1 MASDNADWDSD
12 DAHQQPTVE
21 PIDEDNL
28 EEWAAQFRV
37 PQSPR
42 RHYRDAPRL
51 SPQITIAPTYSYLDF
66 RDFLLTELHR
76 QLPRVQ
82 YREENDPSYRGDVLK
97 SESCAPR
104 GRLHNDDSDKF
115 GHDSQG
121 FSEFESDFSSPEHFP
136 ERHSS
141 PDHERSLDREES
153 LDPPSDDM
161 PLARTPSPTVTEI
174 VEGAVQPARCRPKPY
189 VLITYSSREKHRDP
203 AERAA
208 ATAGANA
215 AKRAAQKKPS
225 RRLREGLTTRG
236 ISTAD
241 ALDFM
246 DEPEILQLQ
255 RGDIIPIIDTQL
267 AVMIVMASQPPGP
280 WDKTLERATLDMQ
293 RVFLQGD
300 FDHLT
305 HQSRL
310 HIRVGI
316 EYGLRGPWA
325 HRVRNNQVNKAEI
338 QPLIR
343 SDTFRALSAL
353 QNHYLRQFFPHIHGM
368 MKSQLE
374 ALEEHCG
381 FVPVFADSV
390 FTTTEFAFGDA
401 PPHVVKNINDV
412 LYGLR
417 AITVLGDYDPDTS
430 SMFIAPYCFTKIES
444 GEMRAFFEQYFDAG
458 VDRWIEH
465 GFRSDTQ
472 YETWANRAEKEV
484 IEARMAN
491 RDTSSFKL
499 FSRIHEIFA

>member
-1 MASDNADWDSD
+1 MPPKNRPSASMP
-12 DAHQQPTVE
+12 DALP
-21 PIDEDNL
+21 EDNMADS
-28 EEWAAQFRV
+28 EAESDVQME
-37 PQSPR
+37 PEPTR
-42 RHYRDAPRL
+42 RGRSASRFIFARQAHLTPLKTDDK
-51 SPQITIAPTYSYLDF
+51 YS
-66 RDFLLTELHR
+66 LLTELHR

-82 YREENDPSYRGDVLK
+82 YREENDPSYRGDVLE

-104 GRLHNDDSDKF
+104 GRLHNDDSDEF
-115 GHDSQG
+115 GRDSEG
-121 FSEFESDFSSPEHFP
+121 FSEFESDFSSPEHSP

-141 PDHERSLDREES
+141 PDRERSPDCEES

-161 PLARTPSPTVTEI
+161 PLARTPS
-174 VEGAVQPARCRPKPY
+174 
-189 VLITYSSREKHRDP
+189 REKRYDP

-208 ATAGANA
+208 ATARANA
-215 AKRAAQKKPS
+215 AKHAAQKKPS
-225 RRLREGLTTRG
+225 RSLREGLTTRG
-236 ISTAD
+236 ISTAE

-255 RGDIIPIIDTQL
+255 RGDIIPIIDTQS
-267 AVMIVMASQPPGP
+267 AVMIIMASQPPGP

-338 QPLIR
+338 RPLIR

-353 QNHYLRQFFPHIHGM
+353 QNHYLRQFFPRIHGM

-381 FVPVFADSV
+381 VHDDQ
-390 FTTTEFAFGDA
+390 FAFGNA

-417 AITVLGDYDPDTS
+417 AITILGDYDPDTS
-430 SMFIAPYCFTKIES
+430 SMFSIPELDKTICSNMGYDYKD
-444 GEMRAFFEQYFDAG
+444 GYYYYG
-458 VDRWIEH
+458 H
-465 GFRSDTQ
+465 
-472 YETWANRAEKEV
+472 
-484 IEARMAN
+484 
-491 RDTSSFKL
+491 SS
-499 FSRIHEIFA
+499 